1 MAPVRRAVVG
11 ALACAFLAGTAA
23 GADGLGPVLDP
34 NGLSRLPRQ
43 GLVVQAGSKLV
54 LASARGRLL
63 GHLDRFSL
71 VADPALDQLAPGPW
85 PLVVRDSAGDRWE
98 LRRGRLVESD
108 GSLKLV
114 NGAFLR
120 RVRGRWTFLGG
131 RVRFVSERRD
141 LVTFFARRAARV
153 LDVRSRRVTSL
164 PWGCRAAARQG
175 ARWLLLCGYPFGG
188 AETPSTV
195 RVRESDGTLRKL
207 FGPAEVADHP
217 AGWWTAAF
225 VSPDGSRL
233 LLQWSGMCE
242 IPVAFLGRVSGGP
255 LRTVTGEPG
264 LRNAPESIALGWAGA
279 RAVVDLPKGAC
290 ASGASRPGVY
300 VVDPVTLRR
309 TYVFRHSRMWRSF
322 S

>member
-1 MAPVRRAVVG
+1 MRKAVAG

-23 GADGLGPVLDP
+23 GSDDLGRPLDP
-34 NGLSRLPRQ
+34 NSLSRLPRQ

-54 LASARGRLL
+54 LATARGRLL
-63 GHLDRFSL
+63 GHLERFSL
-71 VADPALDQLAPGPW
+71 VSDPALDQFAPGPR

-98 LRRGRLVESD
+98 LRSGRLVESD
-108 GSLKLV
+108 GSLKLA

-131 RVRFVSERRD
+131 LVRFVSERRE

-153 LDVRSRRVTSL
+153 LDVRSGRVTTL

-175 ARWLLLCGYPFGG
+175 ARWFLLCGYPFGDPKP
-188 AETPSTV
+188 ASTV
-195 RVRESDGTLRKL
+195 QVREADGTLRKL
-207 FGPAEVADHP
+207 FGPAEVADRP

-233 LLQWSGMCE
+233 LLQWSGECE

-264 LRNAPESIALGWAGA
+264 LPNAPESVALGWVGS

-300 VVDPVTLRR
+300 LVDPVTLKR
-309 TYVFRHSRMWRSF
+309 TYAFRHSRFWRSF